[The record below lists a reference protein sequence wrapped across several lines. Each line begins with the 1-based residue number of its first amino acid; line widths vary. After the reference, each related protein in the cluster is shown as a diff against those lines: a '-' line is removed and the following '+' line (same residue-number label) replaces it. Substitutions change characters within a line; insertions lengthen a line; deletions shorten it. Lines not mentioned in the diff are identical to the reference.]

1 MAAPEDADATGPA
14 DGECALCGLPLDA
27 RGGRTAEG
35 QYCCAGCRQVADAL
49 DDMDDGTAA
58 DVRDR
63 ARDAAVQPGE
73 GQGEEA
79 DTGAVPPGCERAFLH
94 VDGMYCTTCE
104 AFMETVAAETD
115 GVESARASYATETV
129 RVDYDPAR
137 VDEGDLP
144 DHLTRAGYRAMARDD
159 AVARE
164 RAEDDTIWRL
174 GFGALLGM
182 FVMIPYFVF
191 IYPAHFGLIYP
202 DWMLTQL
209 QGQLDAARYPYYVI
223 WLMTTLILAVTGAP
237 LFKGA
242 YVSIRTRQ
250 PNMTLL
256 VSIAALGAYA
266 YSILAVLLGR
276 VDLYFDVAITIVL
289 VVTAGNYYE
298 STIKRQATGLL
309 SDVTSATVDEAT
321 RYRNGSTE
329 PVSVSALAPGD
340 RILVREGERVPV
352 DGTVHDGEAT
362 VDEAVITGEPLPES
376 KAAGDDVVGGSVV
389 TSGSLV
395 VDVGEGATSSVNRIV
410 EMVWN
415 LQSSRGGV
423 QRLADRLATI
433 FVPAVLVLST
443 LAGVGYL
450 ALGAAP
456 VDALLVALT
465 VLIVSC
471 PCALGLATPLAVA
484 SGIREAIE
492 HGIVVFDDGV
502 FEGLR
507 EADVVVFDKTG
518 TLTTGEM
525 TVRESTID
533 DDALLGM
540 AAALEQRSAHPVARA
555 VVNAAAGGGAPPTET
570 PAPDGGTAI
579 ETDDSPAPEAPEPT
593 DYTVEAFEGH
603 QTGVSGTVDG
613 VDLLVGHPDLFED
626 RGWTIS
632 ESIRQRAD
640 QATAAGSVPV
650 LVGRDGAA
658 EGLLIVGDDP
668 REGWAETVTALGE
681 RGVEVVVLTGDE
693 SAAVAEFRDHP
704 HVDRVFSGVPPEGKA
719 ETVRQLR
726 REGQVT
732 MVGDGT
738 NDAPALAAADLGIA
752 MGGGT
757 ALAVDAADVAI
768 VDDDLRAVS
777 TVFEIAAAT
786 GRRVTQNVGWA
797 FVYNGVAIPLA
808 ILGLLNPLFA
818 AVAMATSSLL
828 VVSNSARDLVD

>member
-1 MAAPEDADATGPA
+1 MATPHDADADSSM

-27 RGGRTAEG
+27 RGGRSADGEF
-35 QYCCAGCRQVADAL
+35 CCAGCRQVAEAL
-49 DDMDDGTAA
+49 E
-58 DVRDR
+58 DVEGVDEATIQDRQAR
-63 ARDAAVQPGE
+63 ARDEDIEAAS
-73 GQGEEA
+73 
-79 DTGAVPPGCERAFLH
+79 VPDGCDRAFLH

-129 RVDYDPAR
+129 RVDYDPDR
-137 VDEGDLP
+137 VTEADLP
-144 DHLTRAGYRAMARDD
+144 DRLTRAGYKAMARDD
-159 AVARE
+159 AMARE

-174 GFGALLGM
+174 GFGFLVGM

-202 DWMLTQL
+202 DWMLAQL

-223 WLMTTLILAVTGAP
+223 WLMTTLVLAVTGAP

-242 YVSIRTRQ
+242 YVSVKTRQ

-298 STIKRQATGLL
+298 STIKREATGLL
-309 SDVTSATVDEAT
+309 SDVTSAAVDQAT
-321 RYRNGSTE
+321 RYRNGTTE
-329 PVSVSALAPGD
+329 PVSVSALEAGD

-376 KAAGDDVVGGSVV
+376 KAASDAVIGGSVV

-395 VDVGEGATSSVNRIV
+395 VDVGEGATSSVDRIV

-443 LAGVGYL
+443 VAGVGYL

-456 VDALLVALT
+456 VQALLVALT

-525 TVRESTID
+525 TVRDSTVGED
-533 DDALLGM
+533 LLGM
-540 AAALEQRSAHPVARA
+540 AGALEQRSAHPVANA
-555 VVNAAAGGGAPPTET
+555 VVNAASSAGKATAAA
-570 PAPDGGTAI
+570 APDGGTAVAADETATPDADPSGEYEI
-579 ETDDSPAPEAPEPT
+579 EG
-593 DYTVEAFEGH
+593 FESH

-613 VDLLVGHPDLFED
+613 ADVLVGHPDLFDDLDWSVSTRLRE
-626 RGWTIS
+626 
-632 ESIRQRAD
+632 RAD
-640 QATAAGSVPV
+640 AATDAGSVPV
-650 LVGRDGAA
+650 MIGRDGTA
-658 EGLLIVGDDP
+658 EGLLVVGDEP
-668 REGWAETVTALGE
+668 REGWDETLTALGE

-693 SAAVAEFRDHP
+693 SAAVAEFRQHP

-726 REGQVT
+726 REGEVT

-777 TVFEIAAAT
+777 TVFEIATAT
-786 GRRVTQNVGWA
+786 GRRVKQNVGWA

-808 ILGLLNPLFA
+808 VLGLLNPLFA
-818 AVAMATSSLL
+818 ALAMATSSLL